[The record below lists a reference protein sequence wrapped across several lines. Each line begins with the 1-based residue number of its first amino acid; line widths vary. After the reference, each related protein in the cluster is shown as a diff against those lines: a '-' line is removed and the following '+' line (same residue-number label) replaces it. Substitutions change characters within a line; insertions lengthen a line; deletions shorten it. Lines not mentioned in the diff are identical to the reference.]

1 MEKQIERLKERYI
14 FSQPLE
20 VLKKLYNNPKLADF
34 LWDAYEKI
42 KEVFVSEK
50 LELKILYDPE
60 IVGWEQLTIAIH
72 TDLDGDEAYEK
83 IKLLDR
89 SWWLD
94 ASQIVD
100 NELGINIDFNEI

>member
-1 MEKQIERLKERYI
+1 MDKQIERLKERYI

-20 VLKKLYNNPKLADF
+20 VFQKLYENPKLADF
-34 LWDAYEKI
+34 LWDAYDKI
-42 KEVFVSEK
+42 KEIFVSEK

-60 IVGWEQLTIAIH
+60 IVGWEKLSVAIH
-72 TDLDGDEAYEK
+72 TDLDGNEAYDK

-94 ASQIVD
+94 ASELVC
-100 NELGINIDFNEI
+100 NELGINIDFDEI